1 MLDGRTIGLQLR
13 KLRGTTSAEEVALRI
28 GVSKSALFMYERGER
43 IPRDDTKVLISQ
55 YYGVSVEDLF
65 FKQVE
70 H

>member
-1 MLDGRTIGLQLR
+1 MEEQSDCDFGGSEE
-13 KLRGTTSAEEVALRI
+13 TTSAEEVALRI

-43 IPRDDTKVLISQ
+43 IPRDETKVLIAQ